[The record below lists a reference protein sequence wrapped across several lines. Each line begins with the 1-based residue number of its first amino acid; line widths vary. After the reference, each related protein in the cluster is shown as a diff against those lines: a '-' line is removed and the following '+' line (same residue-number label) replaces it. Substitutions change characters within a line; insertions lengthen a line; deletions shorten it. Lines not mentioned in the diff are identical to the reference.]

1 MERLGDDVI
10 ALIFHRIQ
18 DRNDRKSCSLVC
30 KQWLIVEG
38 MTSSN
43 LRVFEPNLL
52 RNFLPRYP
60 NLLKFECS
68 EVISNSHVQFL
79 AQTCP
84 RIQSLNLNF
93 KEKTQIYYETD
104 DNLSFDDFDDE
115 GLRAIAKGCCDLNS
129 VLLRKRSGVGD
140 AGVSSLVNFA
150 PNLRVLD
157 LSCCRRVTDEGLR
170 SIGTANSLENLNL
183 QGCCLIS
190 DVGLGS
196 LAIGP
201 LCHTLKKLIIAE
213 CDRISDSGVGSLV
226 KLRSLEGLDL
236 GDCGPKVTDIS
247 ATAFAAMRSLMR
259 LNLSW
264 LVNVSDHTLISLAQN
279 CKNLTS
285 LNLTGCEFVTGN
297 GICSFQNHES
307 LKELILRYCKN
318 LLVSDLVYLVHACET
333 LERIVL
339 DRALKIWIPA
349 LADHNVGMVF
359 GRILDWIS
367 RTVTIEF

>member
-1 MERLGDDVI
+1 MEKLGDDVM

-38 MTSSN
+38 LTSSN

-52 RNFLPRYP
+52 GSFLRRYP

-68 EVISNSHVQFL
+68 GVISNSHVEFL

-93 KEKTQIYYETD
+93 KEKAELYYEMD

-115 GLRAIAKGCCDLNS
+115 GLRAVAKGCCDLNS
-129 VLLRKRSGVGD
+129 VLLRKRSDVGD

-150 PNLRVLD
+150 HNLRVLD
-157 LSCCRRVTDEGLR
+157 LSCCRRITDDGLR
-170 SIGTANSLENLNL
+170 SIGTANSLEGLNL

-190 DVGLGS
+190 DVGLES

-213 CDRISDSGVGSLV
+213 CDRISDSGVESLV
-226 KLRSLEGLDL
+226 KLSSLEVLDL
-236 GDCGPKVTDIS
+236 ADCGPKVTDIS

-264 LVNVSDHTLISLAQN
+264 LVNVSDHTLIALAQN

-285 LNLTGCEFVTGN
+285 LNLTGCEFLTGN

-307 LKELILRYCKN
+307 LKELVLRYCKN
-318 LLVSDLVYLVHACET
+318 LLVSDLVYLVHGCET

-339 DRALKIWIPA
+339 DRALKTWIPT
-349 LADHNVGMVF
+349 LADHNVRNTC
-359 GRILDWIS
+359 RIEWK
-367 RTVTIEF
+367 